1 MSLEIKQK
9 WLKFRYMSFL
19 QIINKKKITLISIF
33 LFLYLILIL
42 FDGERGLISYFEKKN
57 IISNLSQEKVLL
69 IKKINLIEKKNNM
82 LTDDIDLDYL
92 ETVYREKFMV
102 GKKSEKVFVE

>member
-1 MSLEIKQK
+1 M
-9 WLKFRYMSFL
+9 
-19 QIINKKKITLISIF
+19 
-33 LFLYLILIL
+33 YLILNL

-57 IISNLSQEKVLL
+57 IINNLSLEKKLL
-69 IKKINLIEKKNNM
+69 IKKTNLIEKKNNM
-82 LTDDIDLDYL
+82 LTDVIDLDYL

>member
-1 MSLEIKQK
+1 
-9 WLKFRYMSFL
+9 MSFL

-33 LFLYLILIL
+33 LLMYLILIL

-57 IISNLSQEKVLL
+57 IINNLSQEKKLL

-82 LTDDIDLDYL
+82 LTDVIDLDYL

>member
-1 MSLEIKQK
+1 
-9 WLKFRYMSFL
+9 MSFL

-33 LFLYLILIL
+33 LFLYLILNL
-42 FDGERGLISYFEKKN
+42 LDGERGLISYFEKKN
-57 IISNLSQEKVLL
+57 IINNLSQEKKLL

-82 LTDDIDLDYL
+82 LTDVIDLDYL

>member
-1 MSLEIKQK
+1 
-9 WLKFRYMSFL
+9 MSFL

-33 LFLYLILIL
+33 LFLYLLLNL

-57 IISNLSQEKVLL
+57 IINNLSLEKKLL
-69 IKKINLIEKKNNM
+69 IKKTNLIEKKNNM
-82 LTDDIDLDYL
+82 LTDVIDLDYL

>member
-1 MSLEIKQK
+1 
-9 WLKFRYMSFL
+9 MSFL
-19 QIINKKKITLISIF
+19 QIINKRKITLISIF
-33 LFLYLILIL
+33 LFLYLILNL

-57 IISNLSQEKVLL
+57 IINNLSQEKKLL
-69 IKKINLIEKKNNM
+69 IKKVNLIEKKNNM
-82 LTDDIDLDYL
+82 LTDVIDLDYL

>member
-1 MSLEIKQK
+1 
-9 WLKFRYMSFL
+9 MSFL

-33 LFLYLILIL
+33 LFMYLILIL

-82 LTDDIDLDYL
+82 LTDVIDLDYL

>member
-1 MSLEIKQK
+1 
-9 WLKFRYMSFL
+9 MSFL

-33 LFLYLILIL
+33 LFLYLIMNL

-57 IISNLSQEKVLL
+57 IINNLSQEKKLL

-82 LTDDIDLDYL
+82 LTDVIDLDYL
-92 ETVYREKFMV
+92 ETVYREKFIV

>member
-1 MSLEIKQK
+1 MRFLEIINEK
-9 WLKFRYMSFL
+9 KFA
-19 QIINKKKITLISIF
+19 LISIF
-33 LFLYLILIL
+33 LFLYLILNL

-57 IISNLSQEKVLL
+57 IINNLSLEKKLL
-69 IKKINLIEKKNNM
+69 IKKVNLIEKKNNM
-82 LTDDIDLDYL
+82 LTDVIDLDYL